1 MSKTC
6 YVCREVFG
14 PMSLK
19 TSRSRFKIMGLP
31 APEGMGEADRVC
43 VKCIKKIHAEQM
55 KKIRLEQFKRRII
68 S

>member
-31 APEGMGEADRVC
+31 APEGMGEVDRIC
-43 VKCIKKIHAEQM
+43 AKCIKKIHTEQM
-55 KKIRLEQFKRRII
+55 KKIRIEQFKRRII